1 MKTADVTND
10 DATRKRMMTFL
21 LTEERKALLCAFLE
35 RNGLEN
41 TSLELLEEAT
51 THRSYANEH
60 QTAFHN
66 ERLEYLGDSVISL
79 VVSTALYKDFQTM
92 DEGEMSRHRS
102 SIVSRSSLGRRA
114 HEIGLQ
120 DIMLLGV
127 SEEANGGR
135 ERPTLIGSALE
146 AVVGAVYLSR
156 GMAVVKKFITRYI
169 YQPGLP
175 EVDMREFIDY
185 KSRLQEFV
193 QKVYHTTPEYSVVRE
208 IGPDHDKQFEIEATV
223 LNERVGRG
231 LGSRKRLAEN
241 AAAQSA
247 YEQFRKI
254 FADEMQMKENK

>member
-1 MKTADVTND
+1 
-10 DATRKRMMTFL
+10 
-21 LTEERKALLCAFLE
+21 
-35 RNGLEN
+35 
-41 TSLELLEEAT
+41 
-51 THRSYANEH
+51 
-60 QTAFHN
+60 
-66 ERLEYLGDSVISL
+66 
-79 VVSTALYKDFQTM
+79 
-92 DEGEMSRHRS
+92 
-102 SIVSRSSLGRRA
+102 
-114 HEIGLQ
+114 
-120 DIMLLGV
+120 
-127 SEEANGGR
+127 
-135 ERPTLIGSALE
+135 
-146 AVVGAVYLSR
+146 
-156 GMAVVKKFITRYI
+156 
-169 YQPGLP
+169 GLP